1 MESHQD
7 LVLVTGVTGK
17 QGGAVA
23 RELVAKG
30 VRVRGMTRH
39 PESDVARGMRE
50 LGIEIVAGD
59 FDDEASVRRALA
71 GAWGAYSVQNTWEV
85 GVEREEEQGK
95 RFARLAREAGI
106 QHLVYSSVASAHRQ
120 TGIPHF
126 ENKWRIEQTIRDL
139 GFPTHV
145 VLRPVFFM
153 ENLTS
158 PSTLPGIQQG
168 QLALGMEPTTVLQM
182 IAVKDIGKYGAW
194 AFDKHRELNGRG
206 LDIAGDQLTMPE
218 TAKLI
223 SAAAQHPVEFFRV
236 PIEQVRA
243 FSADFA
249 TMLEWFDRT
258 GYNADIATL
267 SRESGIRPTP
277 FKAWAAH
284 AAWKA
289 PVAAS

>member
-1 MESHQD
+1 MESQQD

-17 QGGAVA
+17 QGGAIA

-39 PESDVARGMRE
+39 PDSTAARAIRE
-50 LGIEIVAGD
+50 LGVEIVAGD
-59 FDDEASVRRALA
+59 FDDETSVGTALA

-95 RFARLAREAGI
+95 RFAKLAREAGV

-158 PSTLPGIQQG
+158 PAFLSAIEQG
-168 QLALGMEPTTVLQM
+168 KLAIGMAPTTPLQM
-182 IAVKDIGKYGAW
+182 IAVADIGKYGAW

-206 LDIAGDQLTMPE
+206 LDIAGDQLTMLD
-218 TAKLI
+218 TARLI
-223 SAAAQHPVEFFRV
+223 SAAAQHPVEFFRI

-243 FSADFA
+243 YSADTA
-249 TMLEWFDRT
+249 SMLEWFDRT
-258 GYNADIATL
+258 GYNADIAAKA
-267 SRESGIRPTP
+267 RESGVRPTT
-277 FKAWAAH
+277 FKDWAAR
-284 AAWKA
+284 AGWKS

>member
-1 MESHQD
+1 MESRQD

-23 RELVAKG
+23 RELVASG

-39 PESDVARGMRE
+39 PESDAARAMQK
-50 LGIEIVAGD
+50 LGVEIVAGD
-59 FDDEASVRRALA
+59 FDDEASVKRALV
-71 GAWGAYSVQNTWEV
+71 GAWGAFSVQNTLEV

-95 RFARLAREAGI
+95 RFAKLAREAGI

-158 PSTLPGIQQG
+158 PSFVPAIQQG
-168 QLALGMEPTTVLQM
+168 QLAVGMEPTTVLQM
-182 IAVKDIGKYGAW
+182 IAVQDIGRVRRMGVRQAPRAERTW
-194 AFDKHRELNGRG
+194 PRHRGRSAHDAGNGEAHLRR
-206 LDIAGDQLTMPE
+206 
-218 TAKLI
+218 
-223 SAAAQHPVEFFRV
+223 SATSGRVRPHPDSSRCA
-236 PIEQVRA
+236 R
-243 FSADFA
+243 SA
-249 TMLEWFDRT
+249 
-258 GYNADIATL
+258 
-267 SRESGIRPTP
+267 PTWP
-277 FKAWAAH
+277 
-284 AAWKA
+284 
-289 PVAAS
+289 